1 MLNRVVLR
9 VNKGYLFSKQEGGI
23 EMPEEKRLLHLT
35 DDTFSEEILNSD
47 EPAMVDF
54 WAPWCGPCKAV
65 GPIVEELAAEYF
77 EKVKIAKINVDE
89 NQKTAAQYSVRSIPT
104 LIMFKGGESVDQIV
118 GLVSKAKLEEMIKK
132 AME

>member
-1 MLNRVVLR
+1 
-9 VNKGYLFSKQEGGI
+9 
-23 EMPEEKRLLHLT
+23 MPEEKKVLHLT
-35 DDTFSEEILNSD
+35 DDTFSEEVLNSD

-65 GPIVEELAAEYF
+65 GPIVEELADEYSG
-77 EKVKIAKINVDE
+77 KVKIAKINVDE
-89 NQKTAAQYSVRSIPT
+89 NHKTAAQYSVRSIPT

-118 GLVSKAKLEEMIKK
+118 GLVPKAKMEEMIKK

>member
-1 MLNRVVLR
+1 
-9 VNKGYLFSKQEGGI
+9 
-23 EMPEEKRLLHLT
+23 MPEDKKVLHLT
-35 DDTFSEEILNSD
+35 DGTFSEEILSTD

-65 GPIVEELAAEYF
+65 GPIVEELADEYSG
-77 EKVKIAKINVDE
+77 KVKIAKINVDE

-104 LIMFKGGESVDQIV
+104 LIMFKGGKSVDQIV
-118 GLVSKAKLEEMIKK
+118 GLVSKAKMEEMIKK

>member
-1 MLNRVVLR
+1 
-9 VNKGYLFSKQEGGI
+9 
-23 EMPEEKRLLHLT
+23 MPEEKRLLHLT